1 MEIQFKDMVVEV
13 PDADQDGPHYFRLN
27 GLFWEVW
34 NRDKSLCKLHGFDV
48 ERDGS
53 GWIGVYRPFALF
65 GEGTK
70 RLARYKEGNI

>member
-48 ERDGS
+48 QRG
-53 GWIGVYRPFALF
+53 RF
-65 GEGTK
+65 
-70 RLARYKEGNI
+70 RLDRCVSSVCAVW